1 MFNVNHIFCGYNNQ
15 DIIKDISFD
24 LEPGCNLSIIGPN
37 GCGKSTLL
45 KALAHIIPYKGSIR
59 IDNTEIKKMNRK
71 TLARNI
77 ALMTQINSIY
87 FPYTV
92 YETVSLGRYCHMDS
106 VLPRLS
112 PLDKDIIYDSME
124 KVGLLS
130 IRNAKINQLSGGQ
143 LQRVFLAKI
152 FAQDP
157 KIILLDEPTNHLDL
171 RYQIELLEYINE
183 WKRQKERATITVLH
197 DLNLVQEYADK
208 VILLSNGKMHSY
220 GSTKDILI
228 NDALEEVYRI
238 DIKKWMT
245 KVLIKW
251 EA

>member
-1 MFNVNHIFCGYNNQ
+1 MLSVNHIFCGYNNQ

-24 LEPGCNLSIIGPN
+24 VEAGCNLSIIGPN

-45 KALAHIIPYKGSIR
+45 KAIAHIIPYRGSIK
-59 IDNTEIKKMNRK
+59 IGETEISETKRK
-71 TLARNI
+71 DLAKNI
-77 ALMTQINSIY
+77 ALMTQINSIH

-92 YETVSLGRYCHMDS
+92 YETVSLGRYCHMDGM
-106 VLPRLS
+106 LPRLS
-112 PLDKDIIYDSME
+112 SLDKDIIYDSME

-130 IRNAKINQLSGGQ
+130 IRNAKINQLSGSQ

-171 RYQIELLEYINE
+171 RYQIELLEYIKQ
-183 WKRQKERATITVLH
+183 WKKKKERAVVTVLH

-208 VILLSNGKMHSY
+208 VILLNNGEKFQY
-220 GSTKDILI
+220 GAIKDILS
-228 NDALEEVYRI
+228 NKSLEEVYKI

-245 KVLIKW
+245 KVMIKW
-251 EA
+251 QA